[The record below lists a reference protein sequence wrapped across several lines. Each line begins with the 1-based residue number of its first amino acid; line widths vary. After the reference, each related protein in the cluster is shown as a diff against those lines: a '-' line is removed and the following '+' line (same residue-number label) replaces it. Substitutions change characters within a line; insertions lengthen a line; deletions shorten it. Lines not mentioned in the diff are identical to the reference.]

1 MYVCVW
7 CVYVH
12 ICNLNYRQLAIQCNH
27 RISHNNKN
35 QSFFTFIFGAVG
47 LTCDECL
54 FVCTDKH
61 SFTFIHVCVCVSTL
75 ILVRTVWRARAKRAT
90 SAMTITTITITK
102 TKTTPLTKNQRNKFL
117 IRIKRRSGSHRR
129 SRRHSAVAVTVAV
142 TDDNWLTLQLPQ
154 SQSLSQSTPLLRWA
168 I

>member
-75 ILVRTVWRARAKRAT
+75 ILVRTV
-90 SAMTITTITITK
+90 
-102 TKTTPLTKNQRNKFL
+102 
-117 IRIKRRSGSHRR
+117 
-129 SRRHSAVAVTVAV
+129 
-142 TDDNWLTLQLPQ
+142 
-154 SQSLSQSTPLLRWA
+154 
-168 I
+168 